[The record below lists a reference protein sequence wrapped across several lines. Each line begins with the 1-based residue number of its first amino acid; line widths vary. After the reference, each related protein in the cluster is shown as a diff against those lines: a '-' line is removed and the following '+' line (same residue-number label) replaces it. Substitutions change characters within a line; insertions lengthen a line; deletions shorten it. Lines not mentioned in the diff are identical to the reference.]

1 MCTRWNSKL
10 LQISAI
16 TSLSHQEL
24 CDLLEDQVHKELK
37 FSAREWSQL
46 QELVTVLQPFPEA
59 TNLTQGEKIVTISIV
74 LPSVLSLNNHLQYLI
89 RNVRYLSCLV
99 KALKNSLWKRFQG
112 IFVTVNM
119 LESDQVSNQLT
130 FHFILDPAFC
140 LFWIDHDVLV
150 EDDVK
155 EKVKK
160 TMKRYCMHIIEIW
173 TIKT

>member
-1 MCTRWNSKL
+1 M
-10 LQISAI
+10 
-16 TSLSHQEL
+16 
-24 CDLLEDQVHKELK
+24 

-74 LPSVLSLNNHLQYLI
+74 LPSVLSLNNHLQCLI

-160 TMKRYCMHIIEIW
+160 NNERVLYVYY
-173 TIKT
+173 